1 MRGTCE
7 SKACGDDETGA
18 ALVVADGSVPA
29 GGLQR
34 DSDLGS
40 AGEMKGPFEE
50 DFDEMP
56 PKERPSQ
63 YDFLRDSID
72 GTVVVLPRGEVP
84 GFGEKTS
91 MAVLRAALSRFPG
104 ACS

>member
-72 GTVVVLPRGEVP
+72 GTVDKVNCGGDKDKAKVDAVDKVSKNCEVVKVKKG
-84 GFGEKTS
+84 
-91 MAVLRAALSRFPG
+91 
-104 ACS
+104 